1 MSTLKATYLQQA
13 SSASPNITLDAS
25 TNATVAGTLAMGS
38 SFKRN
43 RIINGDM
50 RIDQRNNGAE
60 VNPAVGGTYYV
71 DRWLTTS
78 TSASKFKIG
87 QNAGSVTPP
96 AGFTNYLGAT
106 SLSAYTV
113 ATTDAF
119 GIQQRIE
126 GLNTS
131 DLAWGTANAKTVTLS
146 FWVYSSLTG
155 TFAGSIRNSAQDR
168 SYVFSYTINAA
179 NTWEYKTITVAGDIT
194 GTWLTTNGLGLSVY
208 FSIGV
213 GSNFSTTAGSWTA
226 GNYLSPTGA
235 TSVVGTNGATFY
247 ITGVQLEVGSVAT
260 PYERQIYSE
269 QLAQC
274 QRYYQVYGGSDGY
287 LIGGNVNAASDQY
300 SMVIFPVKM
309 RASPTATSSGTW
321 TTSNVTTTKPS
332 INTVSASSACVY
344 GSTSASGNWYFQ
356 ANSSDDTLTFSAE
369 L

>member
-1 MSTLKATYLQQA
+1 MAATLKVDTIQNAA
-13 SSASPNITLDAS
+13 STNPNITLDGSA
-25 TNATVAGTLAMGS
+25 NATVGGTLAMGS

-43 RIINGDM
+43 KLINGSM
-50 RIDQRNNGAE
+50 NVYQRGSVAATTSGAY
-60 VNPAVGGTYYV
+60 TL
-71 DRWLTTS
+71 DRW
-78 TSASKFKIG
+78 F
-87 QNAGSVTPP
+87 VT
-96 AGFTNYLGAT
+96 
-106 SLSAYTV
+106 
-113 ATTDAF
+113 
-119 GIQQRIE
+119 
-126 GLNTS
+126 
-131 DLAWGTANAKTVTLS
+131 
-146 FWVYSSLTG
+146 
-155 TFAGSIRNSAQDR
+155 
-168 SYVFSYTINAA
+168 
-179 NTWEYKTITVAGDIT
+179 
-194 GTWLTTNGLGLSVY
+194 
-208 FSIGV
+208 
-213 GSNFSTTAGSWTA
+213 
-226 GNYLSPTGA
+226 PTGA
-235 TSVVGTNGATFY
+235 TVTVTQSTATVPTNFTASLNVAGAASVTNVSAYQRIESINCQELTSGSKVTVSGYIYQSTGSAVTTATVALTTPTASDNYASTTSAATTYTIPSFASATWTYFSNTFTLTTGCTNGLQLTIALGTGLTTGSFNL
-247 ITGVQLEVGSVAT
+247 TGVQLEVGSVAT